1 MGYIVAF
8 VLGIIVA
15 TVGVGG
21 VTKVLDQGIT
31 SIQEAAKEVNKN

>member
-15 TVGVGG
+15 TVGVSG
-21 VTKVLDQGIT
+21 VTKVLDQGVT
-31 SIQEAAKEVNKN
+31 GIQEVVKEVNKN